1 MTQEV
6 IFLPKKIF
14 KAVHPFDW
22 LIAVAAVIILAKM
35 DFAALETVDIIY
47 LVTFVI
53 WFVLFALRIIIV
65 LRQDARGGGRLS

>member
-1 MTQEV
+1 MAG
-6 IFLPKKIF
+6 KIF